1 MDHYVLIASRNSRE
15 ALDANYCFELGTKL
29 ASKGHTVAVFMLQN
43 GVLTA
48 CEDAPELLAARDAG
62 VMLLAD
68 SFSLRERGI
77 SAARLNESVLSTAL
91 DFVVDRLAAGD
102 KVIWH

>member
-1 MDHYVLIASRNSRE
+1 MNHYVLIASKNWRE
-15 ALDANYCFELGTKL
+15 AADANDCFELGAKL
-29 ASKGHTVAVFMLQN
+29 AEKGNTVAVFMVQN

-48 CEDAPELLAARDAG
+48 CDGAPELLAARDAG

-68 SFSLRERGI
+68 AFSLRERGI
-77 SAARLNESVLSTAL
+77 STARINESVRSSTL
-91 DFVVDRLAAGD
+91 DFVIDRMAAGD